1 MGAGKPNFQK
11 LHELGKL
18 PENAR
23 GNIPLLKEL
32 DDTKKRIKEL
42 EAEVA
47 ELKGAQKEEVEI
59 KCGEEGCEFVAK
71 GTQGQA
77 ENRLRLHGRTHAE
90 KKEVE

>member
-1 MGAGKPNFQK
+1 MGAGRPNFQK

-32 DDTKKRIKEL
+32 DEAKKKIEKL
-42 EAEVA
+42 EAKIA
-47 ELKGAQKEEVEI
+47 ELRAGGDDNEEP
-59 KCGEEGCEFVAK
+59 KRGP
-71 GTQGQA
+71 
-77 ENRLRLHGRTHAE
+77 GRPLKE